1 MSPTKKMATRAVKRA
16 SLPSRQ
22 RMSAADR
29 KEQIVSAAIRLFSEH
44 GFESSTHQLA
54 QRLGVTQPAIYKHF
68 PTKDDLIEAVYERV
82 FLSEWKSTWDVVL
95 ADRNVEIEARLA
107 AFYAD
112 YTRRIFETDWSRIYL
127 FSGLKRLQINRWYVA
142 LVEERV
148 LGRIGAE
155 LRAALGFPPV
165 SEVPLTTEEIE
176 ALWLFHGGIFYYGV
190 RDRVY
195 GIPPKVD
202 SAKAVDILARVVV
215 GGMRALLEQI
225 AFRTAVT

>member
-1 MSPTKKMATRAVKRA
+1 MVKRKVKRTDR
-16 SLPSRQ
+16 PSRQ

-44 GFESSTHQLA
+44 GFESSTHELA
-54 QRLGVTQPAIYKHF
+54 QSLGVTQPAIYKHF
-68 PTKDDLIEAVYERV
+68 PTKDDIIEAVYERV
-82 FLSEWKSTWDVVL
+82 FLSEWKSSWDVIL
-95 ADRNVEIEARLA
+95 ADRSVEIEARLC
-107 AFYAD
+107 AFYMD

-127 FSGLKRLQINRWYVA
+127 FSGLKRLQINHWYVD

-155 LRAALGFPPV
+155 LRAAFGFPSV
-165 SEVPLTTEEIE
+165 REVPLTTEEIE
-176 ALWLFHGGIFYYGV
+176 ALWVFHGGIFYFGV

-202 SAKAVDILARVVV
+202 STKAVEILARVVV
-215 GGMRALLEQI
+215 GGMRALLERMP
-225 AFRTAVT
+225 FRVAVN

>member
-1 MSPTKKMATRAVKRA
+1 MTKRKARKTDTSPRV
-16 SLPSRQ
+16 
-22 RMSAADR
+22 RMSGTDR
-29 KEQIVSAAIRLFSEH
+29 KEQIVAAAIRLFSEH
-44 GFESSTHQLA
+44 GFESSTHDLA
-54 QRLGVTQPAIYKHF
+54 ESLGVTQPAIYKHF
-68 PTKDDLIEAVYERV
+68 PTKDDLINAVYERV
-82 FLSEWKSTWDVVL
+82 FLSEWKSSWDL
-95 ADRNVEIEARLA
+95 ILTDRKVEIEARLG

-127 FSGLKRLQINRWYVA
+127 FSGLKRLKINRWYVA

-155 LRAALGFPPV
+155 LRVALGFPPV
-165 SEVPLTTEEIE
+165 DKVPLTAEEVE

-202 SAKAVDILARVVV
+202 APKAVELLARTVV
-215 GGMRALLEQI
+215 GGMRAVLERI
-225 AFRTAVT
+225 PFPG